1 MMLSVEVG
9 VTITYINITTNKLM
23 PIFPNLFNELTWT
36 FRNLEA
42 SIEKEYLTLKMFQ

>member
-9 VTITYINITTNKLM
+9 VTYINITTNRLM

-36 FRNLEA
+36 FRNLELEA

>member
-1 MMLSVEVG
+1 MLSVEVD
-9 VTITYINITTNKLM
+9 VTYLNITTNKLM

-42 SIEKEYLTLKMFQ
+42 SIEREYLTLKMFQ